1 MREFFRNKSFAS
13 CVVALTLFSI
23 FGCARRGASPDEVFL
38 QFREALLESDLPTLN
53 ELVSR
58 NSIQYIN
65 RLQEWVILGDR
76 DGIRDLEPFDRFLV
90 LKMRAHLHFLEE
102 GDWLAW
108 LESKGDSAVDELNVM
123 SLNLFQNDF
132 DDFVIIRVDTIGR
145 TAGAVLR
152 YNRSTYPTR
161 LRFRDENGWKIDLID
176 FLRDEFERSVARY
189 RSDRYEGQDPID
201 AFLREELGGLFSL
214 DLYAPR
220 ISKR

>member
-1 MREFFRNKSFAS
+1 MRDLFRNKSFAS
-13 CVVALTLFSI
+13 CVVTLTLFSI
-23 FGCARRGASPDEVFL
+23 LGCARRGASPEEVFL
-38 QFREALLESDLPTLN
+38 QFHEALLESDLPQLN
-53 ELVSR
+53 DLVSK

-108 LESKGDSAVDELNVM
+108 LESKDDSAADELNVM
-123 SLNLFQNDF
+123 SANLFQNDF
-132 DDFVIIRVDTIGR
+132 DDLVIIRVDTIGG
-145 TAGAVLR
+145 TAGAILL
-152 YNRSTYPTR
+152 YNQTTYPTR
-161 LRFRDENGWKIDLID
+161 LRFRDQNGWKIDLID

-189 RSDRYEGQDPID
+189 SSDRYASEDPID